1 MIENS
6 LENSLLRN
14 NFVFNKYFKIWW
26 FQIIQTLISSGFIII
41 LYVKF
46 FQNSIT
52 LPQILLAEAIAT
64 ICSTLYLIFARKI
77 NFRLNIILGFLSIAF
92 GFSILFV
99 FGISFPFFVIYSIF
113 KLMSSALFFSV
124 YNILFFRETKDK
136 KELHRVTLYWA
147 IGIVAGVLAPFVG
160 SYILTK
166 FGLNIFI
173 IVAVLIVLFA
183 IFLVKNVK
191 QESITYSPKTILKEI
206 KGLRILNLFDGAFHK
221 IISFVIPIFALL
233 YINTEFDFAK
243 FLSLVSIVSLF
254 FAFRLAKKSD
264 KTRARMPYIWLL
276 SLVSFCI
283 MLGFY
288 FTDGFVYF
296 LIFVL
301 VYKAVT
307 VLFDPLRF
315 NMILDHK
322 KNTGESWIAREI
334 YLSMGR
340 AILFLILFVMLHF
353 NLVKEV
359 YLFFALLYL
368 LFPFIVK
375 NKKIYAKIS

>member
-1 MIENS
+1 
-6 LENSLLRN
+6 
-14 NFVFNKYFKIWW
+14 
-26 FQIIQTLISSGFIII
+26 
-41 LYVKF
+41 
-46 FQNSIT
+46 
-52 LPQILLAEAIAT
+52 
-64 ICSTLYLIFARKI
+64 
-77 NFRLNIILGFLSIAF
+77 
-92 GFSILFV
+92 
-99 FGISFPFFVIYSIF
+99 
-113 KLMSSALFFSV
+113 
-124 YNILFFRETKDK
+124 
-136 KELHRVTLYWA
+136 
-147 IGIVAGVLAPFVG
+147 
-160 SYILTK
+160 
-166 FGLNIFI
+166 
-173 IVAVLIVLFA
+173 
-183 IFLVKNVK
+183 
-191 QESITYSPKTILKEI
+191 
-206 KGLRILNLFDGAFHK
+206 
-221 IISFVIPIFALL
+221 
-233 YINTEFDFAK
+233 
-243 FLSLVSIVSLF
+243 
-254 FAFRLAKKSD
+254 
-264 KTRARMPYIWLL
+264 
-276 SLVSFCI
+276 